1 MQDLSFK
8 NLDLMAIDNAK
19 ILKYCTDEIL
29 TSLKTKHNK
38 LCCFYSTWVLMNR
51 VVIKAEIYAM

>member
-1 MQDLSFK
+1 
-8 NLDLMAIDNAK
+8 MAIDNAK

-38 LCCFYSTWVLMNR
+38 SCCFYSTWVLMNR
-51 VVIKAEIYAM
+51 VVIKAAIYAM